1 MPGLNSRLR
10 LRTYDHV
17 FASPSREVGGVFVG
31 TRRPGET
38 PTIQDIIPALEA
50 EGDLTSLTFTHE
62 AWGVIHSVMEK
73 RYPGRAIVGW
83 YHSHPGHGIFL
94 SDHDLF
100 IHQNFFADETS
111 IAFVVDPIR
120 GEEGVF
126 GWQGDRIVQ
135 LSAAPTLRPG
145 LSPVREAKPVTEAP
159 PARERGEDRPPPLVA
174 LASEGDAY
182 PTSGYVVPAVL
193 GVLIGLL
200 LGLIIT

>member
-1 MPGLNSRLR
+1 
-10 LRTYDHV
+10 
-17 FASPSREVGGVFVG
+17 VFVG

-62 AWGVIHSVMEK
+62 AWGVIHGVMEK

-145 LSPVREAKPVTEAP
+145 LSPVQEAKPVEGP
-159 PARERGEDRPPPLVA
+159 PRTSTPLNEDLPPPVVSA
-174 LASEGDAY
+174 ANPDASY
-182 PTSGYVVPAVL
+182 PTSGYLVPAFL

-200 LGLIIT
+200 LGLVIT